1 MSGGRVRVAVTGMGV
16 KCPAGTSVE
25 ETWATVLAA
34 RPTAA
39 VVPELAEAELPVRI
53 ACLVPP
59 FDWEPYIGRRE
70 LRQID
75 RTTAL
80 LLCAAADALADA
92 GTADGVPAHRIGV
105 HVGTGVGGL
114 PSMEDVAIRHGARPA
129 QMPVHTV
136 PKTMANSPACRLAM
150 RYGFRGSCLTYTTAC
165 ASGTDAIGEAARRIR
180 YGELDVAVTGG
191 VDAPVTRVVM
201 AGFARMRA
209 LSARGSGPGGDP
221 ALASRPF
228 DADRDGFVLGEGA
241 AVLVLERWDLA
252 VARGA
257 RIHGEVTGYA
267 ATCDG
272 FHIVAPRPDGATAA
286 ACMRLALADAG
297 LPPSAVGH
305 VNAHGTS
312 TVLNDRAEAAAL
324 ARCFGAAAPP
334 VTAVKGVTGHL
345 VGGSGAVE
353 AVVALLSAGRGL
365 VPPVATT
372 TAPEPPG
379 LDLVLR
385 APRDVGRR
393 PVLSTSFGF
402 GGQNACLVL
411 SPT

>member
-1 MSGGRVRVAVTGMGV
+1 MSAGRVRVAVTGMGV
-16 KCPAGTSVE
+16 KCPAGTSAE
-25 ETWATVLAA
+25 EAFATVLAA

-39 VVPELAEAELPVRI
+39 AVPLLAAAGLPVRI

-59 FDWEPYIGRRE
+59 FDVEPYIGRRE

-80 LLCAAADALADA
+80 LLCAADDALADA
-92 GTADGVPAHRIGV
+92 RLPEGVPAHRVGV

-114 PSMEDVAIRHGARPA
+114 PSMEDVTRRHGDRPA
-129 QMPVHTV
+129 AMPVHTV

-150 RYGFRGSCLTYTTAC
+150 RHGFHGSCLTYSTSC
-165 ASGTDAIGEAARRIR
+165 ASGANAIGEAARRIR
-180 YGELDVAVTGG
+180 YGELDVAVAGG
-191 VDAPVTRVVM
+191 VDAPVTPVVVG
-201 AGFARMRA
+201 GFTRMRA
-209 LSARGSGPGGDP
+209 LSPRNDAPE
-221 ALASRPF
+221 LASRPF
-228 DADRDGFVLGEGA
+228 DADRDGFVIGEGA

-257 RIHGEVTGYA
+257 RIHGEVAGYA

-272 FHIVAPRPDGATAA
+272 SHIVAPRPDGALAA
-286 ACMRLALADAG
+286 ACMREALADAG
-297 LPPSAVGH
+297 LAPGAVGH

-312 TVLNDRAEAAAL
+312 TVLNDRAEAVAV

-334 VTAVKGVTGHL
+334 LTSVKGVTGHL
-345 VGGSGAVE
+345 IGGSGAVE
-353 AVVALLSAGRGL
+353 AVVALLSAERGV

-372 TAPEPPG
+372 TATPDAAG
-379 LDLVLR
+379 LDVVLG
-385 APRDVGRR
+385 APRRVARR
-393 PVLSTSFGF
+393 PVLSNSFGF

-411 SPT
+411 SPAR